1 MGLGRSAFLDMSDKT
16 ELTAAD
22 VAEMFGV
29 NETTVYRWEREG
41 MLPKRISKERHAKWR
56 LADIETVRG
65 KRTTNRNV
73 L

>member
-1 MGLGRSAFLDMSDKT
+1 MSDKT

-22 VAEMFGV
+22 VAKMFGV
-29 NETTVYRWEREG
+29 NETTIYKWEREG
-41 MLPKRISKERHAKWR
+41 MLPKRISEERPVKWR

-65 KRTTNRNV
+65 KRTQNRNV